1 MDRANCCNSTLEWN
15 RIVVSSINMVNAA
28 VARGAR
34 RLSRSMLS
42 KKDMHRFLA
51 AKCSDDIAALAVA
64 ELESLD
70 LLNDQRLATERAA
83 AKQRQDWAHQRIRQ
97 DLRQRGLPETIIEI
111 AIDSLEADEPI
122 CESAARRIARRY
134 DTSTDYS
141 TRLRRTVG
149 SLARLGFSSGMSYT
163 AAENALRNSGE

>member
-51 AKCSDDIAALAVA
+51 AKFGDLDAKAKLDFLETRMTPEQITEA
-64 ELESLD
+64 EGKVTIWIDGHESL
-70 LLNDQRLATERAA
+70 LAS
-83 AKQRQDWAHQRIRQ
+83 Q
-97 DLRQRGLPETIIEI
+97 
-111 AIDSLEADEPI
+111 
-122 CESAARRIARRY
+122 
-134 DTSTDYS
+134 
-141 TRLRRTVG
+141 
-149 SLARLGFSSGMSYT
+149 
-163 AAENALRNSGE
+163 